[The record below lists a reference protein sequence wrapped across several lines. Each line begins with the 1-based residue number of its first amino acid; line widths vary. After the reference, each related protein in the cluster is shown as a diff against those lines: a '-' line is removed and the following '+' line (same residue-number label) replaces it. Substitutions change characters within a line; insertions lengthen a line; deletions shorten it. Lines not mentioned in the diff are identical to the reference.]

1 MAKKV
6 KIPVSIP
13 AVAKENIITAGTAG
27 LGGRTAGL
35 AKAHAMGGGNGG
47 GKPAVVKHKNAVDK
61 FHDFRM
67 GEAQRIDR
75 KREMDHQVRM
85 EQLRIKRVKYEYKQK
100 SSDADRDF
108 RLKQSE
114 ADRATRVE
122 ELKLQL
128 ELERLRAHLPA
139 APLLSAAQNTTAEP
153 TVHSSVTPVSRSAL
167 ASITV
172 QDVATTSYTPEIHDS
187 FSSSFQSSSTSSKD
201 YGLYSQSPFLS
212 EASSPEGNLYDVY
225 HTQHLDSTSD
235 DIYA

>member
-13 AVAKENIITAGTAG
+13 VAKENTIVAGTAG

-47 GKPAVVKHKNAVDK
+47 GKLAVAKHKNAVDK

-67 GEAQRIDR
+67 GEAQRVDR

-100 SSDADRDF
+100 SAEAERDF

-128 ELERLRAHLPA
+128 ELEHLRAHLPA
-139 APLLSAAQNTTAEP
+139 APMLSTAQNTTAKP
-153 TVHSSVTPVSRSAL
+153 IVHSSVTPISRS

-172 QDVATTSYTPEIHDS
+172 QDVATTSYTPGIHDS
-187 FSSSFQSSSTSSKD
+187 FSSSFQSGSTSSKD
-201 YGLYSQSPFLS
+201 YSLYSQSPFLS

-225 HTQHLDSTSD
+225 NTQPLDSTSD

>member
-1 MAKKV
+1 
-6 KIPVSIP
+6 
-13 AVAKENIITAGTAG
+13 
-27 LGGRTAGL
+27 
-35 AKAHAMGGGNGG
+35 MGGGNGG

-85 EQLRIKRVKYEYKQK
+85 EQLHIKRVKYEYKQK
-100 SSDADRDF
+100 SAEADRDF

-139 APLLSAAQNTTAEP
+139 APLLSAAGNTTAEP
-153 TVHSSVTPVSRSAL
+153 IVHSSVTPISRSAL

-172 QDVATTSYTPEIHDS
+172 QDVATTSYTPGRHDS
-187 FSSSFQSSSTSSKD
+187 FSSSFQSGSTSSKD
-201 YGLYSQSPFLS
+201 YSLYSQSPFLS

-225 HTQHLDSTSD
+225 NTQHLDSTSD